1 MFFKKVLKQIASMT
15 VLTGL
20 IHSTAVAHPG
30 HENADNLFHGIMHT
44 EHLLV
49 LLAIAVVVAV
59 GKLIKRYF

>member
-15 VLTGL
+15 VLSGL
-20 IHSTAVAHPG
+20 IHSTAFAHPG
-30 HENADNLFHGIMHT
+30 HEVANKLFHGSLHT

-59 GKLIKRYF
+59 GVVIKKGL